1 MPRTF
6 TMCWQLPLCG
16 LTTAADN
23 EMSDQNLYFR
33 LCGMGVEIGD
43 WGGGGA
49 ATVKLPLQHSGAWPV
64 QDCDL
69 NRRETLPIMDI
80 L

>member
-1 MPRTF
+1 
-6 TMCWQLPLCG
+6 
-16 LTTAADN
+16 
-23 EMSDQNLYFR
+23 
-33 LCGMGVEIGD
+33 MGVEIGD

-49 ATVKLPLQHSGAWPV
+49 GGGAATAKLPLQHSGASPV

-69 NRRETLPIMDI
+69 NRREILPIMDI